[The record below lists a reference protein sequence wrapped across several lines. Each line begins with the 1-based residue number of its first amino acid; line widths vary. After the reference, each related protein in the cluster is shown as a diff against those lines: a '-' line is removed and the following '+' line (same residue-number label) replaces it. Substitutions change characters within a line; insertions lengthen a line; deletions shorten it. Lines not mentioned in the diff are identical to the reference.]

1 MAYHVGFYMD
11 QIAGHV
17 TNYRNLRG
25 VAENYPSLKADWHE
39 IFYLKPNG
47 RIERWHKVVPFVPD
61 YFTGILRASV
71 EMRRG
76 LHNYK
81 QYDALFTNASVALF
95 FSRVFRRVPTL
106 LDFDSTPVQIDNM
119 EAYTPGGPDPFPIA
133 NFKFW
138 MFRRNLESATLL
150 QAWSNWAK
158 QSVITDYG
166 IDAAK
171 VVVNPPGIDLKLWKP
186 NGSKPARSEDQPLK
200 ILFVGGDFR
209 RKGGPLLLEWFKT
222 LNHSRYELH
231 LVTREPVESVPG
243 VHVYHNME
251 PNSPELL
258 RLYHTSDLFIL
269 PSLGEC
275 FGIATIE
282 AMGAGLPVIAT
293 DVGGTADIIEPGRNG
308 LIIPS
313 KDVKAIGQA
322 IETILG
328 DDAGRVEM
336 GRQSRILAEERFDL
350 EKNARRTFSYL
361 EQIAAKQVVKRP
373 VAV

>member
-1 MAYHVGFYMD
+1 
-11 QIAGHV
+11 
-17 TNYRNLRG
+17 
-25 VAENYPSLKADWHE
+25 
-39 IFYLKPNG
+39 
-47 RIERWHKVVPFVPD
+47 
-61 YFTGILRASV
+61 
-71 EMRRG
+71 
-76 LHNYK
+76 
-81 QYDALFTNASVALF
+81 
-95 FSRVFRRVPTL
+95 
-106 LDFDSTPVQIDNM
+106 
-119 EAYTPGGPDPFPIA
+119 
-133 NFKFW
+133 
-138 MFRRNLESATLL
+138 MFRRNLQSATLL

-171 VVVNPPGIDLKLWKP
+171 VVVNPPGIDLDLWKP
-186 NGSKPARSEDQPLK
+186 SGPKPARSQDQPLK

-209 RKGGPLLLEWFKT
+209 RKGGPLLMEWFKT

-231 LVTREPVESVPG
+231 LVTREPVESAPG

-308 LIIPS
+308 FIIPS
-313 KDVKAIGQA
+313 KDVKVIGQA
-322 IETILG
+322 IEAILG
-328 DDAGRVEM
+328 DDTRRVEM
-336 GRQSRILAEERFDL
+336 GCQSRILAEERFDL

-361 EQIAAKQVVKRP
+361 EQLAAKQVVKRP